1 MYIFN
6 AHTNMIHTWL
16 MPAQYSM
23 DIMLTFIPCWG
34 IQKVFS
40 AFQLFNNLF
49 SNSIMHH
56 CVWRVT
62 TLASFVQKIFKNKY
76 QLFTSEAGSNLI
88 FFSTPNQGKVG
99 QSNSK
104 QSKKGARPFQ
114 QQVNTPRVYSILILL
129 CVFVHLCVFDVYAR
143 CCVYF
148 LLSVCFLFVYIMLC
162 LFMHFVCFLFCVCT
176 AAFCPCMPFTQL
188 RGFPK
193 HPRLPLIPNSTFS
206 NFRSNGP
213 VLVIPRL
220 SIRSTDFSY
229 LLKCSPRWSVFC
241 DIPLKGR
248 NYNAWK
254 SSEDHSII
262 SSVYILTVI
271 Q

>member
-23 DIMLTFIPCWG
+23 DILLTFIPCWG

-62 TLASFVQKIFKNKY
+62 SLVPCVFKNKNH
-76 QLFTSEAGSNLI
+76 LFTSEAGSNLI

-104 QSKKGARPFQ
+104 QSKEGARPS
-114 QQVNTPRVYSILILL
+114 NNKLTHRVCIQYSYCCVSLCIFVFLMCMHAAVSTFCFL
-129 CVFVHLCVFDVYAR
+129 CV
-143 CCVYF
+143 
-148 LLSVCFLFVYIMLC
+148 
-162 LFMHFVCFLFCVCT
+162 
-176 AAFCPCMPFTQL
+176 
-188 RGFPK
+188 
-193 HPRLPLIPNSTFS
+193 
-206 NFRSNGP
+206 
-213 VLVIPRL
+213 
-220 SIRSTDFSY
+220 SY
-229 LLKCSPRWSVFC
+229 L
-241 DIPLKGR
+241 
-248 NYNAWK
+248 
-254 SSEDHSII
+254 
-262 SSVYILTVI
+262 
-271 Q
+271 